1 MGSQQLADAAGPP
14 FDQAAYIAAGRP
26 LTMGGF
32 LLEVARRY
40 PDNEALVFDDP
51 LRAGKTRRWTYGD
64 LERHARQVA
73 RALIAVG
80 VVRGERVATLMA
92 NRPEAVA
99 AYFGAALAGAVIVP
113 MSTFATRHELSALFD
128 AADPVVLLIQSAMGS
143 RSFAADI
150 TALHEE
156 SVEAS
161 TRLREVAVV
170 GAEYYDLDPWD
181 NFLGRG
187 DEVPEAAIDEMVAK
201 TDPLDTA
208 LIMFSSGTTATPKGV
223 VHHHQAPTLQ
233 FWAQAELFG
242 RHEKT
247 RMWTALPIFWT
258 AGMNTAM
265 GATLAAG
272 GCWVMQEG
280 FDPGVALSLMER
292 ERVTEPYTLPHQART
307 LAEHPDWER
316 TDLSSLRS
324 VYGKAVFAKH
334 PSVNGDPDWQM
345 PVGWGMSETCA
356 FISAFPSTSS
366 RETMKS
372 SLGKLLPGNQ
382 LRVIDPET
390 GESVPAGEEGELLIK
405 GPTLMKHYLG
415 KSHAECFDN
424 EGWFHTGDVG
434 HVDADG
440 GVHWSGRR
448 DEVIKT
454 AGALVSPAEI
464 EVALRSYPP
473 VQLARVLGL
482 PDERLGQ
489 IAVLCVELRDGA
501 TETAEDV
508 QGFLRERIA
517 AYKVPKRVEFFA
529 AGEIPLTASST
540 KVLDQD
546 LRALLDARAAAEDN
560 TAKAEQA

>member
-1 MGSQQLADAAGPP
+1 
-14 FDQAAYIAAGRP
+14 
-26 LTMGGF
+26 MGGF

-51 LRAGKTRRWTYGD
+51 LRQGKTRRWTYGD

-80 VVRGERVATLMA
+80 VTRGERVATIMA

-113 MSTFATRHELSALFD
+113 LSTFATKPELAVLLD
-128 AADPVVLLIQSAMGS
+128 AADPVVVLLQSAMGA
-143 RSFAADI
+143 RSFAADVI
-150 TALHEE
+150 SLHED
-156 SVEAS
+156 SAEAT

-170 GAEYYDLDPWD
+170 GPDREDDELESWEA
-181 NFLGRG
+181 FLARG
-187 DEVPEAAIDEMVAK
+187 DEVAESEIDDLVAG

-233 FWAQAELFG
+233 FWVQAELFG
-242 RHEKT
+242 RHERT
-247 RMWTALPIFWT
+247 RMWTALPMFWT

-280 FDPGVALSLMER
+280 FDPGVALALMQR
-292 ERVTEPYTLPHQART
+292 ERVTEPYTLPHQARA
-307 LAEHPDWER
+307 LAEHPAWE
-316 TDLSSLRS
+316 TSDLSSLRC
-324 VYGKAVFAKH
+324 VFGKSVFAKH
-334 PSVNGDPDWQM
+334 PTVTGDPNWQM

-356 FISAFPSTSS
+356 FISAYPSSAP
-366 RETMKS
+366 REAMKA
-372 SLGKLLPGNQ
+372 SLGTLLPGNQ
-382 LRVIDPET
+382 LRVVDPDT
-390 GESVPAGEEGELLIK
+390 GEPVGPGQEGEFLIK
-405 GPTLMKHYLG
+405 GPTLMQHYLG
-415 KSHAECFDN
+415 KSRAECFDAD
-424 EGWFHTGDVG
+424 GWFHTGDVG
-434 HVDADG
+434 HVDAEG

-464 EVALRSYPP
+464 EVALRAYPP
-473 VQLARVLGL
+473 VRLARVVGV
-482 PDERLGQ
+482 PDDRLGQ
-489 IAVLCVELRDGA
+489 LAVLCVELREDA
-501 TETAEDV
+501 TETAADV
-508 QGFLRERIA
+508 QGFLRERLA

-529 AGEIPLTASST
+529 PGEIPLTASRT
-540 KVLDQD
+540 KVRDEE
-546 LRALLDARAAAEDN
+546 LRALLDARA
-560 TAKAEQA
+560 TARTETT

>member
-1 MGSQQLADAAGPP
+1 MGSQQALSAAGPP
-14 FDQAAYIAAGRP
+14 FDPVAFAASGRP

-32 LLEVARRY
+32 LLEVCRRY
-40 PDNEALVFDDP
+40 ADNPALVFDDP
-51 LRAGKTRRWTYGD
+51 LRQGKTQRWTYGD

-73 RALIAVG
+73 RALIADG
-80 VVRGERVATLMA
+80 VLRGERVATIMA

-99 AYFGAALAGAVIVP
+99 AYFGASLAGAVIVP
-113 MSTFATRHELSALFD
+113 LSTFATKPELAALLE
-128 AADPVVLLIQSAMGS
+128 AADPVAVLLQSSMGS
-143 RSFAADI
+143 RQFAADFHD
-150 TALHEE
+150 LHEE
-156 SVEAS
+156 SSEEP
-161 TRLREVAVV
+161 TKLREVAVV
-170 GAEYYDLDPWD
+170 GLEQEFHDLESWET
-181 NFLGRG
+181 FLARG
-187 DEVPEAAIDEMVAK
+187 DEVPESAIDDIVAS

-233 FWAQAELFG
+233 FWVQSELFG
-242 RHEKT
+242 RHEQT
-247 RMWTALPIFWT
+247 RMWTALPMFWT

-265 GATLAAG
+265 GATLAAC

-280 FDPGVALSLMER
+280 FDAGVALALMER
-292 ERVTEPYTLPHQART
+292 EWVTEPYTLPHQART

-316 TDLSSLRS
+316 TDLSSLRC
-324 VYGKAVFAKH
+324 VFGKSVFAKH
-334 PSVNGDPDWQM
+334 PTVTGDPNWQM

-356 FISAFPSTSS
+356 FISAHPSSSS
-366 RETMKS
+366 RATMKA
-372 SLGKLLPGNQ
+372 SLGTLLPGNE
-382 LRVIDPET
+382 LRVVDPET
-390 GESVPAGEEGELLIK
+390 GASVATGDEGEFLIK

-415 KSHAECFDN
+415 KSRAECFDSD
-424 EGWFHTGDVG
+424 GWFHTGDVG
-434 HVDADG
+434 HVDAEG

-464 EVALRSYPP
+464 EVALRAYPP
-473 VQLARVLGL
+473 VQLARVLGV

-501 TETAEDV
+501 SEGAADV

-529 AGEIPLTASST
+529 AGEIPLTASRT
-540 KVLDQD
+540 KVRDD
-546 LRALLDARAAAEDN
+546 ELRALLDARA
-560 TAKAEQA
+560 TANGETEQQ